1 MIPQTL
7 LDTIR
12 HFEGCKL
19 KAYLCPAGVWT
30 CGWGATGPDVVK
42 GTVWTQEQADTRLI
56 KDATRFMIEAC
67 AQSPVLWFDED
78 KRSAITDF
86 CFNLGTSR
94 YKASTLKRRVNAGDW
109 EGAQEELQKWVWSG
123 GRKLPGLVLRRQ
135 AEALLLK

>member
-12 HFEGCKL
+12 RFEGCKL

-56 KDATRFMIEAC
+56 KDASRFMFEA
-67 AQSPVLWFDED
+67 
-78 KRSAITDF
+78 
-86 CFNLGTSR
+86 
-94 YKASTLKRRVNAGDW
+94 
-109 EGAQEELQKWVWSG
+109 
-123 GRKLPGLVLRRQ
+123 
-135 AEALLLK
+135 